1 MAHQAHGHTHTA
13 RHTVQQLITH
23 ILTSALSPFS
33 LDPPANSSKSFLAR
47 FLHEKFSEVNPAA
60 GAAPTEALAR
70 SPVNTATARYA
81 HSRFLVP
88 FPAVAAEP
96 RLAE

>member
-1 MAHQAHGHTHTA
+1 M
-13 RHTVQQLITH
+13 
-23 ILTSALSPFS
+23 
-33 LDPPANSSKSFLAR
+33 
-47 FLHEKFSEVNPAA
+47 NPAA
-60 GAAPTEALAR
+60 GTAPTKALAR